1 MDYKDKDTD
10 KKEKEI
16 SKSVYFSFYITY
28 VLLLSTATI
37 TVIEAI
43 RTQNPVIRHVLNL
56 ETCISI
62 VAGYFY
68 SMFVAKLD
76 NYKNENRQINWSE
89 ITQTRYIDWSITT
102 PMMLLTLSIVL
113 GNNIQKTV
121 PFGIFLIIVL
131 FNYLMLYIGYLGE
144 QQQINRIYASIF
156 GFIPFIGMFYL
167 IFSRFVLPKYRLDN
181 YILFTVYVFIW
192 SLYGIVYLLPEES
205 KNIAMNILDAIAK
218 CFMGIGLW
226 AYYTKIFA

>member
-1 MDYKDKDTD
+1 MDSNSNSE
-10 KKEKEI
+10 KEKEI
-16 SKSVYFSFYITY
+16 SRSVYFSFYITY
-28 VLLLSTATI
+28 VLLLTTVTI

-56 ETCISI
+56 ETCISV

-68 SMFVAKLD
+68 SVFVAKIGAQH
-76 NYKNENRQINWSE
+76 NNKINWSE

-102 PMMLLTLSIVL
+102 PMMLLTLCIVL
-113 GNNIQKTV
+113 GHNIQKTV
-121 PFGIFLIIVL
+121 PFSTFIIIVM

-144 QQQINRIYASIF
+144 QQKINRIFASIF

-181 YILFTVYVFIW
+181 YIFFTTYVFIW
-192 SLYGIVYLLPEES
+192 SLYGMVYLLPEEP

-226 AYYTKIFA
+226 AYYTKIFAT

>member
-1 MDYKDKDTD
+1 MDYNYSE
-10 KKEKEI
+10 KEKVI
-16 SKSVYFSFYITY
+16 SKFVYFSFYITY
-28 VLLLSTATI
+28 VLLLTTATI

-68 SMFVAKLD
+68 SMFVAKL
-76 NYKNENRQINWSE
+76 NVQNNKQINWSE
-89 ITQTRYIDWSITT
+89 ITQMRYIDWCITT
-102 PMMLLTLSIVL
+102 PMMLLTLCIVL

-144 QQQINRIYASIF
+144 QQQINRIFASIF

-167 IFSRFVLPKYRLDN
+167 VFSRFVLPKYRLDN
-181 YILFTVYVFIW
+181 YVLFTIYVSIW
-192 SLYGIVYLLPEES
+192 SLYGIVYLLPEEP

-218 CFMGIGLW
+218 CFMGLGLW
-226 AYYTKIFA
+226 AYYTKIFI

>member
-1 MDYKDKDTD
+1 MDSNSNSEK
-10 KKEKEI
+10 KEI
-16 SKSVYFSFYITY
+16 SRSVYFSFYITY
-28 VLLLSTATI
+28 VLLLTTVTI

-56 ETCISI
+56 ETCISV

-68 SMFVAKLD
+68 SIFVAKLD
-76 NYKNENRQINWSE
+76 APQQTPINWSE
-89 ITQTRYIDWSITT
+89 ITRIRYIDWSITT
-102 PMMLLTLSIVL
+102 PIMLLTLCIFL
-113 GNNIQKTV
+113 GHNIQKTV
-121 PFGIFLIIVL
+121 PFSIFIIIVI

-144 QQQINRIYASIF
+144 QQKINRIFATIF

-181 YILFTVYVFIW
+181 YIFFTTYVFIW
-192 SLYGIVYLLPEES
+192 SLYGMVYLLPEEP
-205 KNIAMNILDAIAK
+205 KNIAMNILDGISK

-226 AYYTKIFA
+226 AYYTKIFAS

>member
-1 MDYKDKDTD
+1 M
-10 KKEKEI
+10 EQI
-16 SKSVYFSFYITY
+16 SQSVYFSFYITY
-28 VLLLSTATI
+28 VLLLTTATI
-37 TVIEAI
+37 TIIEAI
-43 RTQNPVIRHVLNL
+43 RTQNPTIRHVLNL

-62 VAGYFY
+62 IAGYFY

-76 NYKNENRQINWSE
+76 IQNKQINWLE
-89 ITQTRYIDWSITT
+89 ITQTRYIDWCITT
-102 PMMLLTLSIVL
+102 PMMLLTLCIVL

-144 QQQINRIYASIF
+144 QEKVNRIFASIF

-181 YILFTVYVFIW
+181 YILFTIYVSIW

-218 CFMGIGLW
+218 CFMGLGLW
-226 AYYTKIFA
+226 AYYTKIFT

>member
-1 MDYKDKDTD
+1 MDYKDTD
-10 KKEKEI
+10 KKDQI

-28 VLLLSTATI
+28 VLLLTTATI

-68 SMFVAKLD
+68 SMFVVKLD
-76 NYKNENRQINWSE
+76 TQNKQINWSE

-102 PMMLLTLSIVL
+102 PMMLLTLCIVL
-113 GNNIQKTV
+113 GNNIQTTV
-121 PFGIFLIIVL
+121 SFGTFIIIVM

-144 QQQINRIYASIF
+144 QQKINRIFASIF

-181 YILFTVYVFIW
+181 YIFFTTYVFIW
-192 SLYGIVYLLPEES
+192 SLYGMVYLLPEEP

-226 AYYTKIFA
+226 AYYTKIFAT

>member
-1 MDYKDKDTD
+1 M
-10 KKEKEI
+10 EQI
-16 SKSVYFSFYITY
+16 SQSVYFSFYITY
-28 VLLLSTATI
+28 VLLLTTATI
-37 TVIEAI
+37 TIIEAI
-43 RTQNPVIRHVLNL
+43 RTQNPTIRHVLNL

-62 VAGYFY
+62 IAGYFY

-76 NYKNENRQINWSE
+76 IQNKQINWLE
-89 ITQTRYIDWSITT
+89 ITQTRYIDWCITT
-102 PMMLLTLSIVL
+102 PMMLLTLCIVL

-144 QQQINRIYASIF
+144 QEKINRIFASIF

-181 YILFTVYVFIW
+181 YILFTIYVSIW

-218 CFMGIGLW
+218 CFMGLGLW
-226 AYYTKIFA
+226 AYYTKIFT

>member
-1 MDYKDKDTD
+1 MDSVKE
-10 KKEKEI
+10 KEKEI
-16 SKSVYFSFYITY
+16 SRSVYFSFYITY
-28 VLLLSTATI
+28 VLLLTTVTI

-56 ETCISI
+56 ETCISV

-68 SMFVAKLD
+68 YIFVAKLD
-76 NYKNENRQINWSE
+76 AQQQTQKPINWSE

-102 PMMLLTLSIVL
+102 PIMLLALCMVL

-121 PFGIFLIIVL
+121 PFGIFVVIVM

-144 QQQINRIYASIF
+144 QQKINRIFASIF

-181 YILFTVYVFIW
+181 YILFTIYVSVW

-205 KNIAMNILDAIAK
+205 KNIAMNILDIIAK
-218 CFMGIGLW
+218 CFIGIGLW
-226 AYYTKIFA
+226 AYYTKIFTYN

>member
-1 MDYKDKDTD
+1 MDSSTT
-10 KKEKEI
+10 EE
-16 SKSVYFSFYITY
+16 KSVYFSFYITY
-28 VLLLSTATI
+28 VLLLTTATI

-68 SMFVAKLD
+68 SVFVAKI
-76 NYKNENRQINWSE
+76 NEYQKENKKINWSE
-89 ITQTRYIDWSITT
+89 FTQTRYIDWSITT
-102 PMMLLTLSIVL
+102 PIMLLTLCIVL

-121 PFGIFLIIVL
+121 PFGIFLIIIM

-144 QQQINRIYASIF
+144 QQKINRIFASIF
-156 GFIPFIGMFYL
+156 GFIPFFGMFYL

-181 YILFTVYVFIW
+181 YILFTMYVFIW
-192 SLYGIVYLLPEES
+192 SLYGIVYLLPEEP
-205 KNIAMNILDAIAK
+205 KNIAMNILDVISK
-218 CFMGIGLW
+218 CLIGIGLW
-226 AYYTKIFA
+226 AYYTKIFAS

>member
-1 MDYKDKDTD
+1 MDSTTG
-10 KKEKEI
+10 E
-16 SKSVYFSFYITY
+16 KSVYFSFYITY
-28 VLLLSTATI
+28 VLLLTTATI

-43 RTQNPVIRHVLNL
+43 RTQNPVIRHILNL

-68 SMFVAKLD
+68 SVFVAKID
-76 NYKNENRQINWSE
+76 EYQKENKKINWSE
-89 ITQTRYIDWSITT
+89 FTETRYIDWSITT
-102 PMMLLTLSIVL
+102 PIMLLTLCIVL

-121 PFGIFLIIVL
+121 PFGIFLIIVM

-144 QQQINRIYASIF
+144 QQKINKIFASIF
-156 GFIPFIGMFYL
+156 GFIPFFGMFYL

-181 YILFTVYVFIW
+181 YILFTMYVLVW
-192 SLYGIVYLLPEES
+192 SLYGVVYLLPEEP
-205 KNIAMNILDAIAK
+205 KNIAMNILDVISK
-218 CFMGIGLW
+218 CLIGIGLW

>member
-1 MDYKDKDTD
+1 M
-10 KKEKEI
+10 EQI
-16 SKSVYFSFYITY
+16 SQSVYFSFYITY
-28 VLLLSTATI
+28 VLLLTTATI
-37 TVIEAI
+37 TIIEAI
-43 RTQNPVIRHVLNL
+43 RTQNPTIRHVLNL

-62 VAGYFY
+62 IAGYFY

-76 NYKNENRQINWSE
+76 IQNKQINWSE
-89 ITQTRYIDWSITT
+89 ITQTRYIDWCITT
-102 PMMLLTLSIVL
+102 PMMLLTLCIVL

-144 QQQINRIYASIF
+144 QEKVNRIFASIF

-181 YILFTVYVFIW
+181 YILFTIYVSIW

-218 CFMGIGLW
+218 CFMGLGLW
-226 AYYTKIFA
+226 AYYTKIFT